1 MKRILLVGILLLLIT
16 ACKKEPNFDEK
27 GKEVFDEL
35 KDLSKISADAN
46 TTIYDV
52 WNKAI
57 FDKEYALCTS
67 SKSKD
72 CKVAD
77 ASEAINRLIKEKSMV
92 TLVKEINKKDSVI
105 KLNLDSIAKHPN
117 NDKDVYENLI
127 DLYKNV
133 KELSDDVKKPDGNII
148 SFAQKNAQLN
158 KDINL
163 IVTEI
168 EVRKPNW
175 KTK

>member
-1 MKRILLVGILLLLIT
+1 MKRILLVGILLLLII

-35 KDLSKISADAN
+35 KDLSKISVEAN
-46 TTIYDV
+46 LKTYDV

-57 FDKEYALCTS
+57 FDREYALCTS
-67 SKSKD
+67 SKASD
-72 CKVAD
+72 CKVKNP
-77 ASEAINRLIKEKSMV
+77 SEAINRLLKEESTIK
-92 TLVKEINKKDSVI
+92 LVKEMNQKDSII

-117 NDKDVYENLI
+117 NDKDLYENLI

-133 KELSDDVKKPDGNII
+133 KESSNDVKKPEGNIL
-148 SFAQKNAQLN
+148 SFAQKNAQLK

-163 IVTEI
+163 TITEI
-168 EVRKPNW
+168 ETRKPNW